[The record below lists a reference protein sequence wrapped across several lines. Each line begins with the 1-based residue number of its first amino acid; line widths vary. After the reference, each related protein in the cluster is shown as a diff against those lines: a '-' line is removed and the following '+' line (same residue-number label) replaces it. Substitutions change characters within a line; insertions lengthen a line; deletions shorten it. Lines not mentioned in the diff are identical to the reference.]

1 MCATDYEN
9 ANLKGRNFLMMKM
22 PVNGKI
28 LLVTFLIIAL
38 SFLLGGIFLL
48 GNLLSEQEKDFG
60 QRAMLVARTVSNV
73 PELSVHLENANIK
86 ESAKNINKIVDGIRV
101 IHKAEYIVVMNMER
115 IKLSHPVSKE
125 IGKRSESQ
133 DLNAAFSEHY
143 YVSKARGESGVMIRA
158 FVPIINDKREQV
170 GIVVVG
176 YSLPD
181 FLEMLQSYEREIMIT
196 IVISLIFSIF
206 GAYTLGR
213 HIKKQMFGLE
223 PHEIAKM
230 YVERTETFNAM
241 HEGIIAVYKEMNI
254 TIFNEK
260 AADILGVTRKIEDCI
275 GQKIYDVLPDTRLPE
290 IVETAT
296 PVYDQEL
303 YINHHSILSNRV
315 PIIVNGELVGAVA
328 MFKDLTAVKKLAE
341 EVTGV
346 KAFVQALRVQT
357 HEHKNKIHTIAGLL
371 QLGHTKQALEY
382 VTVTTENEASLTKFL
397 NERFHN
403 ENISGLLLSKVSY
416 GKELGIEVEIDRKS
430 HFKRFP
436 PLLDHHDFV
445 VLFGNLI
452 ENAFEALNVLSKE
465 DKYVAISVDEHD
477 GVLAIAVTDNGIGM
491 TKEVQERMFE
501 NGFSSKASEN
511 RGIGLHLVY
520 EIVRKGNGEIEV
532 TSEFMKGT
540 SFLILFELGEV

>member
-1 MCATDYEN
+1 MYATDYEN

-73 PELSVHLENANIK
+73 PELSVHLENDNIK
-86 ESAKNINKIVDGIRV
+86 EAAKNINKIVDGIRV

-125 IGKRSESQ
+125 LGKRSESQ

-176 YSLPD
+176 YSLPV

-241 HEGIIAVYKEMNI
+241 HEGIIAVDKEMNI

-477 GVLAIAVTDNGIGM
+477 GVLAIAVSDNGIGM
-491 TKEVQERMFE
+491 SKEVQDRMFE

-520 EIVRKGNGEIEV
+520 EIVRKGNGDIEV
-532 TSEFMKGT
+532 VSEFMKGT

>member
-241 HEGIIAVYKEMNI
+241 HEGIIAVDKEMNI

-501 NGFSSKASEN
+501 NGFSSKANEN

>member
-158 FVPIINDKREQV
+158 FVPVINDKREQV

-241 HEGIIAVYKEMNI
+241 HEGIIAVDKEMNI

-520 EIVRKGNGEIEV
+520 EIVRKGNGDIEV

>member
-1 MCATDYEN
+1 MCASDYEN

-48 GNLLSEQEKDFG
+48 GNLLSEQERDFG

-73 PELSVHLENANIK
+73 PELSVHLENDNIK
-86 ESAKNINKIVDGIRV
+86 ESAKSINKIVDGIRV

-181 FLEMLQSYEREIMIT
+181 FMEMLQSYEREIMIT

-241 HEGIIAVYKEMNI
+241 HEGIIAVDKEMNI

-260 AADILGVTRKIEDCI
+260 AAEILGVTRKIEDCI

-465 DKYVAISVDEHD
+465 EKYVAISVDEHD

-520 EIVRKGNGEIEV
+520 EIVRKGNGDIEV

>member
-1 MCATDYEN
+1 MCASDYEN

-48 GNLLSEQEKDFG
+48 GNLLSEQERDFG

-73 PELSVHLENANIK
+73 PELSVHLKNDNIK
-86 ESAKNINKIVDGIRV
+86 ESAKSINKIVDGIRV

-181 FLEMLQSYEREIMIT
+181 FMEMLQSYEREIMIT
-196 IVISLIFSIF
+196 IVISLIFSIL

-241 HEGIIAVYKEMNI
+241 HEGIIAVDKEMNI

-260 AADILGVTRKIEDCI
+260 AADVLGVTRKIEDCI

-491 TKEVQERMFE
+491 TKEVQDRMFE

-520 EIVRKGNGEIEV
+520 EIVRKGNGDIEV

>member
-1 MCATDYEN
+1 MYATDFEN

-73 PELSVHLENANIK
+73 PELSVHLENDNIK
-86 ESAKNINKIVDGIRV
+86 EAAKNINKIVDGIRV

-125 IGKRSESQ
+125 LGKRSESQ

-241 HEGIIAVYKEMNI
+241 HEGIIAVDKEMNI

-260 AADILGVTRKIEDCI
+260 AADILGVSRKIEDCI

-477 GVLAIAVTDNGIGM
+477 GVLAIAVSDNGIGM
-491 TKEVQERMFE
+491 SKEVQDRMFE

-520 EIVRKGNGEIEV
+520 EIVRKGNGDIEV
-532 TSEFMKGT
+532 VSEFMKGT

>member
-1 MCATDYEN
+1 MCASDYEN

-241 HEGIIAVYKEMNI
+241 HEGIIAVDKEMNI

-520 EIVRKGNGEIEV
+520 EIVRKGNGDIEV

>member
-1 MCATDYEN
+1 MYATDYEN

-73 PELSVHLENANIK
+73 PELSVHLENDNIK
-86 ESAKNINKIVDGIRV
+86 EAAKNINKIVDGIRV

-125 IGKRSESQ
+125 LGKRSESQ

-241 HEGIIAVYKEMNI
+241 HEGIIAVDKEMNI

-477 GVLAIAVTDNGIGM
+477 GVLAIAVSDNGIGM
-491 TKEVQERMFE
+491 SKEVQDRMFE

-520 EIVRKGNGEIEV
+520 EIVRKGNGDIEV
-532 TSEFMKGT
+532 VSEFMKGT

>member
-9 ANLKGRNFLMMKM
+9 ANLKGRNFLIMKM

-241 HEGIIAVYKEMNI
+241 HEGIIAVDKEMNI

-491 TKEVQERMFE
+491 TKEVQDRMFE

-520 EIVRKGNGEIEV
+520 EIVRKGNGDIEV

>member
-181 FLEMLQSYEREIMIT
+181 FLEMLQSYEREIMMT

-241 HEGIIAVYKEMNI
+241 HEGIIAVDKEMNI

-491 TKEVQERMFE
+491 SNEVQDRMFE

-520 EIVRKGNGEIEV
+520 EIVRKGNGDIEV

>member
-1 MCATDYEN
+1 
-9 ANLKGRNFLMMKM
+9 MMKM

-28 LLVTFLIIAL
+28 LLVTFLIIVF
-38 SFLLGGIFLL
+38 SFLLGGIFVL
-48 GNLLSEQEKDFG
+48 GNLLAEQEKDFG
-60 QRAMLVARTVSNV
+60 QRAMLVARTVSNM
-73 PELSVHLENANIK
+73 PELSMHLKNDNIS
-86 ESAKNINKIVDGIRV
+86 EAAKNVNAIVDGIRV
-101 IHKAEYIVVMNMER
+101 INKAEYIVVMNMDR
-115 IKLSHPVSKE
+115 VKLSHPVSKE
-125 IGKRSESQ
+125 LGVRSESW
-133 DLNAAFSEHY
+133 DLNAAFSEHF
-143 YVSKARGESGVMIRA
+143 YVSKARGEAGVMIRA
-158 FVPIINDKREQV
+158 FVPVVDDAKEQV

-176 YSLPD
+176 YPLPT
-181 FLEMLQSYEREIMIT
+181 FIKMLQNYEREILIT
-196 IVISLIFSIF
+196 VLLSLVFSIW

-241 HEGIIAVYKEMNI
+241 HEGIIAVDKEMNI

-260 AADILGVTRKIEDCI
+260 AAAILGVAKKTEVCI
-275 GQKIYDVLPDTRLPE
+275 GKKIYDVLPDTRLPE
-290 IVETAT
+290 IVETAS
-296 PVYDQEL
+296 PVYNQEL

-357 HEHKNKIHTIAGLL
+357 HEHKNKLHTIAGLL

-382 VTVTTENEASLTKFL
+382 VTTATENEASLTKFF

-403 ENISGLLLSKVSY
+403 ENISGLLLSKISY
-416 GKELGIEVEIDRKS
+416 GKELGIQVEIDRKS
-430 HFKRFP
+430 HFKSFP

-452 ENAFEALNVLSKE
+452 ENAFEALNILSKD
-465 DKYVAISVDEHD
+465 DKYVSISVDEHD
-477 GVLAIAVTDNGIGM
+477 GMLAIAVSDNGIGM
-491 TKEVQERMFE
+491 TEDVQTRMFE
-501 NGFSSKASEN
+501 NGFSTKASEN
-511 RGIGLHLVY
+511 RGIGLHLIY
-520 EIVRKGNGEIEV
+520 EIVNKGNGEIEV
-532 TSEFMKGT
+532 KSEYMKGT
-540 SFLILFELGEV
+540 SFLILFELGGK

>member
-241 HEGIIAVYKEMNI
+241 HEGIIAVDKEMNI

-491 TKEVQERMFE
+491 TKEVQDRMFE

-520 EIVRKGNGEIEV
+520 EIVRKGNGDIEV
-532 TSEFMKGT
+532 ISEFMKGT

>member
-241 HEGIIAVYKEMNI
+241 HEGIIAVDKEMNI

-520 EIVRKGNGEIEV
+520 EIVRKGNGDIEV

>member
-1 MCATDYEN
+1 MCASDYEN

-48 GNLLSEQEKDFG
+48 GNLLSEQERDFG

-73 PELSVHLENANIK
+73 PELSVHLENDNIK
-86 ESAKNINKIVDGIRV
+86 ESAKSINKIVDGIRV

-181 FLEMLQSYEREIMIT
+181 FMEMLQSYEREIMIT

-241 HEGIIAVYKEMNI
+241 HEGIIAVDKEMNI

-397 NERFHN
+397 NDRFHN

-491 TKEVQERMFE
+491 TKEVQDRMFE

-520 EIVRKGNGEIEV
+520 EIVRKGNGDIEV

>member
-241 HEGIIAVYKEMNI
+241 HEGIIAVDKEMNI

-540 SFLILFELGEV
+540 NFLILFELGEV

>member
-1 MCATDYEN
+1 MCASDYEN

-48 GNLLSEQEKDFG
+48 GNLLSEQERDFG

-73 PELSVHLENANIK
+73 PELSVHLENDNIK
-86 ESAKNINKIVDGIRV
+86 ESAKSINKIVDGIRV

-143 YVSKARGESGVMIRA
+143 YVSKARGESGVIIRA

-181 FLEMLQSYEREIMIT
+181 FMEMLQSYEREIMIT

-241 HEGIIAVYKEMNI
+241 HEGIIAVDKEMNI

-491 TKEVQERMFE
+491 TKEVQDRMFE

-520 EIVRKGNGEIEV
+520 EIVRKGNGDIEV

>member
-241 HEGIIAVYKEMNI
+241 HEGIIAVDKEMNI

-491 TKEVQERMFE
+491 TKEVQDRMFE

>member
-1 MCATDYEN
+1 MCASDYEN

-48 GNLLSEQEKDFG
+48 GNLLSEQERDFG

-73 PELSVHLENANIK
+73 PELSVHLENDNIK
-86 ESAKNINKIVDGIRV
+86 ESAKSINKIVDGIRV

-181 FLEMLQSYEREIMIT
+181 FMEMLQSYEREIMIT
-196 IVISLIFSIF
+196 IIISLIFSIF

-241 HEGIIAVYKEMNI
+241 HEGIIAVDKEMNI

-260 AADILGVTRKIEDCI
+260 AAEILGVTRKIEDCI

-465 DKYVAISVDEHD
+465 EKYVAISVDEHD

-520 EIVRKGNGEIEV
+520 EIVRKGNGDIEV

>member
-241 HEGIIAVYKEMNI
+241 HEGIIAVDKEMNI

-491 TKEVQERMFE
+491 TKEVQDRMFE

-520 EIVRKGNGEIEV
+520 EIVRKGNGDIEV

>member
-1 MCATDYEN
+1 
-9 ANLKGRNFLMMKM
+9 MMKM

-28 LLVTFLIIAL
+28 LLVTFSIIAF
-38 SFLLGGIFLL
+38 SFLLGGIFVL
-48 GNLLSEQEKDFG
+48 GNLLSEQERGFE
-60 QRAMLVARTVSNV
+60 QRAMLIARTVSTM
-73 PELSVHLENANIK
+73 PELSTHLNNMNVKEAATSVNALV
-86 ESAKNINKIVDGIRV
+86 EGIR
-101 IHKAEYIVVMNMER
+101 IINKAEYIVVMNMDR
-115 IKLSHPVSKE
+115 VRLSHPARQE
-125 IGKRSESQ
+125 IGQRSESK

-143 YVSKARGESGVMIRA
+143 YISKAQGETGMMIRA
-158 FVPIINDKREQV
+158 FAPVMDDTKKQV
-170 GIVVVG
+170 GVVIVG
-176 YSLPD
+176 YPMPT
-181 FLEMLQSYEREIMIT
+181 FMKMVERYGHEILIT
-196 IVISLIFSIF
+196 VLMSLIFSIW
-206 GAYTLGR
+206 GAYTLGK

-241 HEGIIAVYKEMNI
+241 HEGIIAVDKNMNI

-260 AADILGVTRKIEDCI
+260 AGDILGVGAKTENYI
-275 GQKIYDVLPDTRLPE
+275 GKKIYEVLPDTRLPE
-290 IVETAT
+290 IVETGT
-296 PVYDQEL
+296 PIYDQEL

-315 PIIVNGELVGAVA
+315 PINVNGEIVGAVA

-357 HEHKNKIHTIAGLL
+357 HEHKNKLHTIAGLL

-382 VTVTTENEASLTKFL
+382 VTSVTENEASLTKFL

-416 GKELGIEVEIDRKS
+416 GKELGIQVEIDRNS

-465 DKYVAISVDEHD
+465 DKYVSISVDEHD
-477 GVLAIAVTDNGIGM
+477 GVLAIGVTDNGIGM
-491 TKEVQERMFE
+491 TDEVQIRMFE
-501 NGFSSKASEN
+501 NGFSTKASEN
-511 RGIGLHLVY
+511 RGIGLHLIQ
-520 EIVRKGNGEIEV
+520 EIVKKGHGEIEV
-532 TSEFMKGT
+532 TSAFMEGT
-540 SFLILFELGEV
+540 SFLILFELGENKDGYNTRITH

>member
-1 MCATDYEN
+1 MCTTDYEN

-241 HEGIIAVYKEMNI
+241 HEGIIAVDKEMNI

>member
-241 HEGIIAVYKEMNI
+241 HEGIIAVDKEMNI

-290 IVETAT
+290 IVETAA

-520 EIVRKGNGEIEV
+520 EIVRKGNGDIEV

>member
-158 FVPIINDKREQV
+158 FVPIINEKREQV

-241 HEGIIAVYKEMNI
+241 HEGIIAVDKEMNI

>member
-73 PELSVHLENANIK
+73 PELSVHLENDNIK

-241 HEGIIAVYKEMNI
+241 HEGIIAVDKEMNI

-520 EIVRKGNGEIEV
+520 EIVRKGNGDIEV
-532 TSEFMKGT
+532 ISEFMKGT

>member
-1 MCATDYEN
+1 MCASDYEN

-48 GNLLSEQEKDFG
+48 GNLLSEQERDFG

-73 PELSVHLENANIK
+73 PELSVHLKNDNIK
-86 ESAKNINKIVDGIRV
+86 ESAKSINKIVDGIRV

-181 FLEMLQSYEREIMIT
+181 FMEMLQSYEREIMIT
-196 IVISLIFSIF
+196 IVISLIFSIL

-241 HEGIIAVYKEMNI
+241 HEGIIAVDKEMNI

-491 TKEVQERMFE
+491 TKEVQDRMFE

-520 EIVRKGNGEIEV
+520 EIVRKGNGDIEV

>member
-241 HEGIIAVYKEMNI
+241 HEGIIAVDKEMNI

-296 PVYDQEL
+296 PVYNQEL

-520 EIVRKGNGEIEV
+520 EIVRKGNGDIEV